1 LVFAFWSVNAQAWAG
16 GGWGT
21 PCTPTSPPSN
31 SLQCSAAFPIC
42 GFGPANIFGRNLC
55 YCDNT
60 TNTCCFVYE
69 PVFRPQ
75 SYANDLCSLGGSNYQ
90 CPSDP
95 TQSGY
100 CDNTTKRCQI
110 VGSPLCQAT
119 MIDGS
124 SATIPVPSA
133 VSLIFAAFFVGIVV
147 SYVVYKCRKSPNKY
161 DNDAVRLESST
172 RTTAEDSQI
181 GDKRLTHSPLS
192 EQVWKVE
199 AK

>member
-1 LVFAFWSVNAQAWAG
+1 MLASVALVFALCSVTAQAWGA

-21 PCTPTSPPSN
+21 PCTPTTPNSN
-31 SLQCSAAFPIC
+31 SLQCSAAFPLC
-42 GFGPANIFGRNLC
+42 AFGPSGIFGRNGC

-60 TNTCCFVYE
+60 TYTCCFVYE

-75 SYANDLCSLGGSNYQ
+75 SYANDLCATLGQNYQ

-95 TQSGY
+95 TQSGF
-100 CDNTTKRCQI
+100 CDNTSKRCQLS
-110 VGSPLCQAT
+110 GTQLCQET

-124 SATIPVPSA
+124 LASTIPVPSA

-147 SYVVYKCRKSPNKY
+147 SYVVYKCRKSSTKY
-161 DNDAVRLESST
+161 DSDAVRLESSM
-172 RTTAEDSQI
+172 RTTEDSQI

-192 EQVWKVE
+192 EQV
-199 AK
+199 